1 MSIPL
6 VGIPSAGMPLGDIP
20 YVGMSLVG
28 VPVKYIGSNE
38 PTQNLPSSARL
49 QVKI

>member
-6 VGIPSAGMPLGDIP
+6 VGIPSADTPLGGIP
-20 YVGMSLVG
+20 YVGTPLVG

-49 QVKI
+49 

>member
-6 VGIPSAGMPLGDIP
+6 VGIPSAGMSLGGIP

-28 VPVKYIGSNE
+28 VPVKYIGSN
-38 PTQNLPSSARL
+38 
-49 QVKI
+49 